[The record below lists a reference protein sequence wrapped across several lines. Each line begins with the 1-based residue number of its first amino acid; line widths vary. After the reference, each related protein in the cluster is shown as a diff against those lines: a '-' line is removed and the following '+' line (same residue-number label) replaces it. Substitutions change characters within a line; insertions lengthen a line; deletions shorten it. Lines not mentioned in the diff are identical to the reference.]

1 MAWQR
6 SSSSGLHTGTSTA
19 RVRGRGESD
28 VEKEAFFRSRSSED
42 DNSYAISDDDDDDDD
57 QQSAASSRR
66 TSSYKPMPIHT
77 AYASKRSS
85 SPSYLGRMPRSIMR
99 WLCLGLAAT
108 LLIFIFSLVRL
119 SWNADK
125 EVKVA
130 IEQAKVA
137 PKPPPWE
144 SFPFLQRYY
153 GGLRS
158 LVPAKSND
166 PEYPR
171 NDDEMP
177 TDSFSIDEEV
187 KKEEDEKKQKE
198 QQQEEERRQKEQ
210 EQEQEKKPSKRSKRS
225 VQASNRFDPYP
236 NYTSTEYTAKF
247 GEKVDCYLDAK
258 NTVSIPS
265 VRVYE
270 GIPRGFPDNVMGSAE
285 QLGLRTDIC
294 YDRFGRL
301 GPYGLGYSINRGGSG
316 AQQEGERE
324 GADLVWEDSP
334 EVDWR
339 KVQWA
344 DAQQRCVAANQ
355 HRFKELPEPRVE
367 KFRAMQV
374 GAISNKDNS
383 LDSKATS
390 VKQDEKPKG
399 GSEKLPRTA
408 VVIRTWW
415 DYPYTIEDKMYLRS
429 LISELSMLSGGEYV
443 VHFLIQV
450 KSDDAPVW
458 SDDETYERVLRDSLP
473 EEFRGMGT
481 LWSERQMLLMY
492 GGLEET
498 WMRDLPVHGV
508 YRSTFMPM
516 QYFAYQHP
524 EYDFFW
530 NWEMDIRSTHHW
542 YHFFDRVSQWA
553 KAQPRKLLWERNS
566 RFYIPSEHGTWD
578 DFSHMVRIQTEQG
591 TNSASN
597 LWSSLN
603 RAKDQS
609 GSVPVAGGMRQQGD
623 TPIWGPERPLDD
635 DVAFDGDPMPPT
647 SFDKDKY
654 TWGVGEEADLIVFNP
669 LFDPDGTTWLLKDD
683 TTGYNITRGRPP
695 RRTAIITASR
705 LSRRLL
711 TTMHRET
718 ALKKHTMF
726 SEMWPASCALHHGL
740 KAVYAPHPEYI
751 DRKWPTNYLQAV
763 FNGGRNGATGGA
775 RTSVFGDREHNFRG
789 TTWYY
794 NAGFPEVLWH
804 RWLGMKFNND
814 GGEQDEVAGEGR
826 MCLPGMLL
834 HPIKRVNLIQEGRRA
849 DQS

>member
-1 MAWQR
+1 MAGFR
-6 SSSSGLHTGTSTA
+6 S
-19 RVRGRGESD
+19 RGESD
-28 VEKEAFFRSRSSED
+28 VEKEAFVRVRSSED
-42 DNSYAISDDDDDDDD
+42 EDRNVISDEDENHL
-57 QQSAASSRR
+57 STFSSRN
-66 TSSYKPMPIHT
+66 TSSSYKPMLKKK
-77 AYASKRSS
+77 AYSSKRSS
-85 SPSYLGRMPRSIMR
+85 SPSYLGRMPRAVMR
-99 WLCLGLAAT
+99 WLCFGIAAT
-108 LLIFIFSLVRL
+108 LLIFVFSLVRL

-125 EVKVA
+125 EVQVA

-153 GGLRS
+153 GGIRA
-158 LVPAKSND
+158 LVPTVSNE

-171 NDDEMP
+171 NDDELP
-177 TDSFSIDEEV
+177 SDSFSIADEV
-187 KKEEDEKKQKE
+187 KEDEKLKEDEKSLEQEEKVKRE
-198 QQQEEERRQKEQ
+198 QQREQ
-210 EQEQEKKPSKRSKRS
+210 GQDTKPSKRAIQLSTK
-225 VQASNRFDPYP
+225 FDPYP
-236 NYTSTEYTAKF
+236 NYTSPEHIAKY
-247 GEKVDCYLDAK
+247 GEKVDCYLDVE
-258 NTVSIPS
+258 NTVSVPP

-285 QLGLRTDIC
+285 LLGLRTDIC
-294 YDRFGRL
+294 YDRFGRI

-324 GADLVWEDSP
+324 GADLVWEEVP

-355 HRFKELPEPRVE
+355 HRFKELPPPRIE
-367 KFRAMQV
+367 KFRAMQI
-374 GAISNKDNS
+374 GAVPKRDEVPELAAMPTNGSE
-383 LDSKATS
+383 KAR
-390 VKQDEKPKG
+390 G

-408 VVIRTWW
+408 VVIRTWS
-415 DYPYTIEDKMYLRS
+415 DYPYTVEDTIYLRS

-450 KSDDAPVW
+450 KSDDVPIW
-458 SDDETYERVLRDSLP
+458 SDDETYEQVLRDSLP

-508 YRSTFMPM
+508 YRSTFMPL
-516 QYFAYQHP
+516 QYFAHQHP
-524 EYDFFW
+524 EYDYFW
-530 NWEMDIRSTHHW
+530 NWEMDIRTTHHW
-542 YHFFDRVSQWA
+542 YHFFDSVSKWA

-566 RFYIPSEHGTWD
+566 RFYIPSEHGSWE
-578 DFSHMVRIQTEQG
+578 DFSQMVRIQTDQG
-591 TNSASN
+591 TNSANN
-597 LWSSLN
+597 LWSSLS
-603 RAKDQS
+603 RANPKDQGGAGS
-609 GSVPVAGGMRQQGD
+609 GSDHASVPVTGGMKQQGD
-623 TPIWGPERPLDD
+623 RPIWGPERPLDD
-635 DVAFDGDPMPPT
+635 NVAFEGDPTPPT

-669 LFDPDGTTWLLKDD
+669 LFDPEGTTWILRDD
-683 TTGYNITRGRPP
+683 TTGYNVTRGWPP

-718 ALKKHTMF
+718 AIKKHTMF

-794 NAGFPEVLWH
+794 NAGFSEVLWH
-804 RWLGMKFNND
+804 RWLGMKIHND
-814 GGEQDEVAGEGR
+814 GGEQFEMAGEGR

-834 HPIKRVNLIQEGRRA
+834 HPIKRVELVQEGRRA
-849 DQS
+849 D

>member
-1 MAWQR
+1 M
-6 SSSSGLHTGTSTA
+6 
-19 RVRGRGESD
+19 
-28 VEKEAFFRSRSSED
+28 
-42 DNSYAISDDDDDDDD
+42 
-57 QQSAASSRR
+57 
-66 TSSYKPMPIHT
+66 
-77 AYASKRSS
+77 
-85 SPSYLGRMPRSIMR
+85 MR
-99 WLCLGLAAT
+99 WLCWAVAAS
-108 LLIFIFSLVRL
+108 LLVFIFSLVRM
-119 SWNADK
+119 SKVADK
-125 EVKVA
+125 EVQVA
-130 IEQAKVA
+130 IEQEKVK

-144 SFPFLQRYY
+144 EFPFLERYY

-158 LVPAKSND
+158 LVPVANNV

-171 NDDEMP
+171 
-177 TDSFSIDEEV
+177 
-187 KKEEDEKKQKE
+187 KEDEVPWEKLNIT
-198 QQQEEERRQKEQ
+198 EEEFREASLPP
-210 EQEQEKKPSKRSKRS
+210 QEKSPEEKRKRAIQGSKS
-225 VQASNRFDPYP
+225 FEPYP
-236 NYTSTEYTAKF
+236 NYTSSEYISKF
-247 GEKVDCYLDAK
+247 GEKVDCFLDAEK
-258 NTVSIPS
+258 TISIPR
-265 VRVYE
+265 VRMYE
-270 GIPRGFPDNVMGSAE
+270 GIPRGFPDMVMGSGKMM
-285 QLGLRTDIC
+285 GLRGDIC

-324 GADLVWEDSP
+324 GADLVWEEAP
-334 EVDWR
+334 EVDFR
-339 KVQWA
+339 NVQWR
-344 DAQQRCVAANQ
+344 DVQQRCVVANN
-355 HRFKELPEPRVE
+355 HRFKELPKPRIDT
-367 KFRAMQV
+367 FRAMPIGSV
-374 GAISNKDNS
+374 SKRDES
-383 LDSKATS
+383 LDYEAMPSKSPETPA
-390 VKQDEKPKG
+390 EKPHNPKV

-415 DYPYTIEDKMYLRS
+415 DYPYTPEDKIYLRS
-429 LISELSMLSGGEYV
+429 LISELSVLSGGEYV

-450 KSDDAPVW
+450 KSDHVPIF

-481 LWSERQMLLMY
+481 LWTERQMLLMY

-498 WMRDLPVHGV
+498 WARDLPVHGV

-530 NWEMDIRSTHHW
+530 NWEMDIRTTHHW
-542 YHFFDRVSQWA
+542 YHFFDSVTKWA

-566 RFYIPSEHGTWD
+566 RFFIPSEYGEWE
-578 DFSHMVRIQTEQG
+578 DFSQMVRIQTEHG
-591 TNSASN
+591 TNSVAN

-603 RAKDQS
+603 RAHKDS
-609 GSVPVAGGMRQQGD
+609 SDGNVAGAMKQQGD
-623 TPIWGPERPLDD
+623 RPIWGPERPLDD
-635 DVAFDGDPMPPT
+635 DVAFEGDPAPPT

-654 TWGVGEEADLIVFNP
+654 TWGVGEEADLITFNP
-669 LFDPDGTTWLLKDD
+669 LFDPDGTTWLLRDD

-705 LSRRLL
+705 LSRKLL
-711 TTMHRET
+711 VTMHRET

-751 DRKWPTNYLQAV
+751 DRKWPTNYLQSV
-763 FNGGRNGATGGA
+763 FNGGRNGATGAA

-804 RWLGMKFNND
+804 RWLGMRFNNA
-814 GGEQDEVAGEGR
+814 GGEQEEVAGEGR

-834 HPIKRVNLIQEGRRA
+834 HPIKRIELVQEGRRA
-849 DQS
+849 DQAG